1 MYSRTYLHRSCTS
14 SHTSNNFNMVW
25 AMHHTISLQLFLC
38 PRIKLYIVR
47 YIAMLCVYCHNI
59 SISNQILIEYTYEI
73 IAKMLMITVFIAQ
86 IILKLGQDLEK
97 RTIEIH
103 VTCIRRYEKRRMS
116 LN

>member
-1 MYSRTYLHRSCTS
+1 
-14 SHTSNNFNMVW
+14 
-25 AMHHTISLQLFLC
+25 
-38 PRIKLYIVR
+38 
-47 YIAMLCVYCHNI
+47 
-59 SISNQILIEYTYEI
+59 
-73 IAKMLMITVFIAQ
+73 MLMITVFIAQ

>member
-59 SISNQILIEYTYEI
+59 SISNQILIEYIYEVGLNRKDVNDNCFYSPNNIKIGTRSRETY
-73 IAKMLMITVFIAQ
+73 
-86 IILKLGQDLEK
+86 
-97 RTIEIH
+97 
-103 VTCIRRYEKRRMS
+103 
-116 LN
+116 N